1 MESLIQRYDR
11 LSEREQRI
19 VRLGAVGA
27 ALLLVLAILL
37 PLQRH
42 VSAVQQR
49 VEQKRDDLVWLRS
62 MAPQLSGL
70 ANSGPPPLTESL
82 VVVIDRTARQTGLQK
97 ALVGSQPSGDGGLS
111 VRLEQTSFDGLVSWL
126 SQLRQSYGVRVE
138 SATVEAGNAAGLVN
152 ASLVLRAH

>member
-1 MESLIQRYDR
+1 
-11 LSEREQRI
+11 
-19 VRLGAVGA
+19 
-27 ALLLVLAILL
+27 
-37 PLQRH
+37 